1 MHEFRPAPSAQEYR
15 LAVAT
20 IELFAPPSEGAAH
33 GAREKQLAGPC
44 VVLVFG
50 DGNALEPN
58 AESRPRRVDDT
69 VVDDAVPVRRRRLVD
84 AFTEVW
90 SGERV
95 LDRAQAVA
103 AEDVG
108 VEAAELDDEGVSGR
122 QYHGTLPHRVREL
135 GRTARRDIE
144 LPARSRG
151 HAVHT
156 TGEEEL
162 ARAGGVLVIDDDTA
176 GSGELFIT
184 GSEIGRAHV

>member
-1 MHEFRPAPSAQEYR
+1 
-15 LAVAT
+15 
-20 IELFAPPSEGAAH
+20 
-33 GAREKQLAGPC
+33 
-44 VVLVFG
+44 
-50 DGNALEPN
+50 ALEPN

-69 VVDDAVPVRRRRLVD
+69 VLDDAVPVRRRRLVD

-144 LPARSRG
+144 LPAPSRG

-156 TGEEEL
+156 TGEQQL
-162 ARAGGVLVIDDDTA
+162 ARPGCVLVLDDLH
-176 GSGELFIT
+176 GLNNQLLSP
-184 GSEIGRAHV
+184 R